1 MLKQME
7 NAGLTDLH
15 FGLDP
20 ATGLKAII
28 AIHSTA
34 RGPAI
39 GGCRFIHYQREQD
52 AITDAL
58 RLARGMSYKAA
69 LAGLPHGGGKAV
81 IIHPEDPF
89 DRTALMQAFGRMVDQ
104 LGGRYITAMDSG
116 TRVSDMDA
124 IATRTRFV
132 SCTSDSGDPSP
143 HTALGVF
150 EGIRAAVQH
159 RLGRSSLEGLS
170 VAIQGLGHVGQALAE
185 RLHRAGAELY
195 VADIDPQRSEHC
207 VRAFRAQALPPDAI
221 YDAPVDIFS
230 PCGLGAVLNSQTI
243 PRLNCAVVA
252 GSANNQLATDEDG
265 DRLRRR
271 NILYAPDYVIN
282 AGGLIHVAMHH
293 AGHPRS
299 ERDARIHAI
308 AATLTRLFAEADR
321 SGQSVHLVADRLAEQ
336 KLQAAGTAPHTL
348 TEWQEVQHA

>member
-39 GGCRFIHYQREQD
+39 GGCRFIHYNREQD

-81 IIHPEDPF
+81 IIHPEGPF
-89 DRTALMQAFGRMVDQ
+89 DRTALMHAFGRLVDQ

-116 TRVSDMDA
+116 TDVSDMDA
-124 IATRTRFV
+124 IATQTRFV

-150 EGIRAAVQH
+150 EGIRAAVRH
-159 RLGRSSLEGLS
+159 RLGRDSLAGLS
-170 VAIQGLGHVGQALAE
+170 VAIQGLGHVGQSLAN

-195 VADIDPQRSEHC
+195 VADIDPERTEHC
-207 VRAFRAQALPPDAI
+207 VQAFGAQALPPEAI
-221 YDAPVDIFS
+221 YDAPADIFS

-243 PRLNCAVVA
+243 PRLNCAIVA
-252 GSANNQLATDEDG
+252 GSANNQLATEEDG
-265 DRLRRR
+265 HRLRQR

-293 AGHPRS
+293 AGHPQS

-308 AATLTRLFAEADR
+308 ATTLTRLFTEAEQN
-321 SGQSVHLVADRLAEQ
+321 GEPVHRVADRQAEQ
-336 KLQAAGTAPHTL
+336 LLQSANPHSSRNPY
-348 TEWQEVQHA
+348 QEVQHA

>member
-81 IIHPEDPF
+81 IIHPEGPF
-89 DRTALMQAFGRMVDQ
+89 DRTALMQAFGRMVNQ

-116 TRVSDMDA
+116 TLVSDMDA
-124 IATRTRFV
+124 IATQTRFV

-150 EGIRAAVQH
+150 EGIMAAVQH
-159 RLGRSSLEGLS
+159 RLDRSSLNGLS
-170 VAIQGLGHVGQALAE
+170 VAVQGLGHVGYALAE

-195 VADIDPQRSEHC
+195 VADTDPERTERC
-207 VRAFRAQALPPDAI
+207 VREFRAQAVPPDAI
-221 YDAPVDIFS
+221 YDAPADIFS
-230 PCGLGAVLNSQTI
+230 PCGLGAVLNSDTI
-243 PRLNCAVVA
+243 PRLNCAIVA

-265 DRLRRR
+265 DRLRQRR
-271 NILYAPDYVIN
+271 ILYAPDYVIN

-299 ERDARIHAI
+299 ERDARIRAI
-308 AATLTRLFAEADR
+308 ATTLTRLFAEAER
-321 SGQSVHLVADRLAEQ
+321 CRQSPHQVADRQAEQ
-336 KLQAAGTAPHTL
+336 LLQSAASQPSQAL
-348 TEWQEVQHA
+348 YQEVQHA